1 MYSGEGNGHPLQFY
15 CLENPMDRG
24 AQWAAVLGVTKSWTQ
39 LNNNSKCTQ
48 WNIIQPKPE
57 RKSCHFLQCEWNLK
71 VLC

>member
-1 MYSGEGNGHPLQFY
+1 
-15 CLENPMDRG
+15 MDRG

-57 RKSCHFLQCEWNLK
+57 RKSCHVLQCEWNLK